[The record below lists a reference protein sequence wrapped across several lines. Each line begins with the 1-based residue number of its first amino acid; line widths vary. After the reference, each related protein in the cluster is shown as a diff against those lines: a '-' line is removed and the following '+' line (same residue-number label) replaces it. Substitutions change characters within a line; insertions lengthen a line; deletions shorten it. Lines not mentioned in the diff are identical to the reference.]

1 MSLDRDPHRS
11 PQTLL
16 EVRNLHTWFRA
27 DGETVRAVD
36 GVSFHIDAGET
47 FCLVGE
53 SGSGKSVSALS
64 VIGLLPADLTERC
77 DGEILFRLDPQAG
90 AAPRDLLRLPEE
102 ELMQVRG
109 GHIAMIFQEP
119 MTSLN
124 PVFTVGDQI
133 VEAIRLA
140 RPGVGYEEA
149 QRQAIEALAEV
160 RIEHPELRV
169 DEYPHRLSGGQRQRV
184 MIAMAIACRPELL
197 IADEPTTALDV
208 TVQAEILD
216 LMQELKRRRG
226 MSLFF
231 ITHDFGVVAQ
241 IADRVAVMREGRI
254 VETGSL
260 EDVLERPA
268 HEYTRQL
275 LAAVPENLARTSRRH
290 SAGSAK
296 APGIAGVPPASGPQ
310 AHNVRGGPVAHDGSC
325 GRDARDPGKTTRP
338 QENRAFQGMTASLPG
353 LVRLEGLE
361 VHFPIR
367 QGVLKRTVGH
377 VRAVDG
383 VDLRIERGQIL
394 ALVGES
400 GCGKTTLGRAVLRL
414 VEPTAGQVHFDGREL
429 TGLGRRD
436 MRPMRRRLQFVF
448 QDPASSLNPRLTVA
462 TALTEPM
469 AAHGIGD
476 NLEERLETAARTLD
490 EVQLAREHLWR
501 YPHELSGGQ
510 RQRIGIARALCLRP
524 DFVVCDEVTS
534 ALDVSVQAEV
544 LQLLLDLRRER
555 ALTLLFITHDIGV
568 VEYLSDTTAVMHEGR
583 SRAGSDTA
591 LQRAGAPLHPPERRC
606 RVCRRRRTGGCD
618 CHLLPVHDCGRR
630 RGCDSKNRTP
640 TPAGSSAAD
649 TAADAL
655 ATNQDPRPA
664 RRAAVWIAGGREVP
678 GDGDR
683 VAGGQAISY
692 LFTIADADAD
702 AIRRTAEP
710 TSTIWTGTWWCASR
724 TNSSSTCSRPPAGS
738 STRRR
743 GT

>member
-1 MSLDRDPHRS
+1 MNLGPSPNRHAQALLD
-11 PQTLL
+11 
-16 EVRNLHTWFRA
+16 VRNLHTWFRA
-27 DGETVRAVD
+27 DEETVRAVD
-36 GVSFHIDAGET
+36 GASFHIDAGET

-64 VIGLLPADLTERC
+64 VIGLLPADLIERC
-77 DGEILFRLDPQAG
+77 DGEVLFRLDRRSG
-90 AAPRDLLRLPEE
+90 ARPSDLLRLSEE

-109 GHIAMIFQEP
+109 AHIAMIFQEP

-140 RPGVGYEEA
+140 HPDLGYEEA
-149 QRQAIEALAEV
+149 RRRTIEALAEV
-160 RIEHPELRV
+160 RIERPELRV

-208 TVQAEILD
+208 TVQAEILS

-254 VETGSL
+254 VETGAL
-260 EDVLERPA
+260 NDVLERPA
-268 HEYTRQL
+268 HDYTRQL
-275 LAAVPENLARTSRRH
+275 LAAVPENLARTSRH
-290 SAGSAK
+290 
-296 APGIAGVPPASGPQ
+296 PPAAIVQ
-310 AHNVRGGPVAHDGSC
+310 AGETPA
-325 GRDARDPGKTTRP
+325 
-338 QENRAFQGMTASLPG
+338 LPG
-353 LVRLEGLE
+353 TTNGLPGTTPAPELVRLAGLE

-383 VDLRIERGQIL
+383 VDLRIHRGQIL

-414 VEPTAGQVHFDGREL
+414 VEPTAGEVHFDGREL
-429 TGLGRRD
+429 TGLARRE

-462 TALTEPM
+462 TTLTEPM
-469 AAHGIGD
+469 AAHGIGESLD
-476 NLEERLETAARTLD
+476 ERLETAAQTLV
-490 EVQLAREHLWR
+490 EVQLTRDHLWR

-544 LQLLLDLRRER
+544 LQLLLDLRREH

-568 VEYLSDTTAVMHEGR
+568 VEYLSDTTAVMHEGKIVEL
-583 SRAGSDTA
+583 GPTA
-591 LQRAGAPLHPPERRC
+591 
-606 RVCRRRRTGGCD
+606 RVC
-618 CHLLPVHDCGRR
+618 
-630 RGCDSKNRTP
+630 
-640 TPAGSSAAD
+640 
-649 TAADAL
+649 TAPEHPYTHRL
-655 ATNQDPRPA
+655 V
-664 RRAAVWIAGGREVP
+664 AAVPRLPRA
-678 GDGDR
+678 
-683 VAGGQAISY
+683 
-692 LFTIADADAD
+692 
-702 AIRRTAEP
+702 
-710 TSTIWTGTWWCASR
+710 
-724 TNSSSTCSRPPAGS
+724 
-738 STRRR
+738 
-743 GT
+743 